1 MHCYKCGKKYESN
14 AVYCASCG
22 SELIDRSVPTT
33 QTGDRNKGAISEL
46 FFVIFSIVSLIILL
60 SSTIMA
66 LNMTVSSCDR
76 STFGMCGSD
85 FEILGWWW
93 LGFLFVLLTVIF
105 FLVLSSRRG
114 KTTKVHGAL
123 LIIVMVT
130 VAGTCANNIYQSGD
144 EMENYSQ
151 NVEVKR
157 QEDCKTELEYL
168 QVQLHSEPDNL
179 GMLLNLADIQDY
191 PCRDFESAHENYEK
205 IVSLY
210 ESKQETT
217 DEEKFLYMHA
227 LDRLLHSPHESRNLD
242 IEINEKCSSPVN
254 RDADG
259 NLIPVVTPLPLKPAL
274 YPEKQAKPALP
285 AKPATQDRSCID
297 PLVAEFNKERE
308 EKYQSKIDDVLNKI
322 CEQQLR
328 VAHDNL
334 NYEPDNL
341 NNIVELAD
349 IQGSSQCRDFESARE
364 NYEKTVSLYESKQE
378 TTEAEQ
384 RSYNRALNGL
394 LLILDTLHRQELEEK
409 CPTPEIFS
417 EFHQEAH
424 QSCQDSV
431 WKDHQNN
438 REKYQSKFRVR
449 ARAVEVD

>member
-22 SELIDRSVPTT
+22 SELIDRPVPTT

-76 STFGMCGSD
+76 SMFGVCGSD
-85 FEILGWWW
+85 FEILGRWW
-93 LGFLFVLLTVIF
+93 LGFLFVILTVIF
-105 FLVLSSRRG
+105 FVVLSSRRG

-123 LIIVMVT
+123 LIIVMIT

-151 NVEVKR
+151 NVEVAR
-157 QEDCKTELEYL
+157 QQDCE
-168 QVQLHSEPDNL
+168 QQLRYAHDNLNYEPDNL
-179 GMLLNLADIQDY
+179 NYIMNLAEIQQSQ
-191 PCRDFESAHENYEK
+191 CRDFESAHENYEK

-217 DEEKFLYMHA
+217 
-227 LDRLLHSPHESRNLD
+227 
-242 IEINEKCSSPVN
+242 
-254 RDADG
+254 
-259 NLIPVVTPLPLKPAL
+259 
-274 YPEKQAKPALP
+274 
-285 AKPATQDRSCID
+285 
-297 PLVAEFNKERE
+297 
-308 EKYQSKIDDVLNKI
+308 
-322 CEQQLR
+322 
-328 VAHDNL
+328 
-334 NYEPDNL
+334 
-341 NNIVELAD
+341 
-349 IQGSSQCRDFESARE
+349 
-364 NYEKTVSLYESKQE
+364 
-378 TTEAEQ
+378 EAEK
-384 RSYNRALNGL
+384 RSYDRALNGL
-394 LLILDTLHRQELEEK
+394 LLILETLHYQELEEK

>member
-76 STFGMCGSD
+76 SMFGICGSD
-85 FEILGWWW
+85 FEILGRWW
-93 LGFLFVLLTVIF
+93 LGFLFVILTVIF
-105 FLVLSSRRG
+105 FVVLSSRRG

-123 LIIVMVT
+123 LIIVMIT
-130 VAGTCANNIYQSGD
+130 VAGTCANNIYQSED
-144 EMENYSQ
+144 EIENYSQ
-151 NVEVKR
+151 NVEVAR
-157 QEDCKTELEYL
+157 QQDCE
-168 QVQLHSEPDNL
+168 QQLRYAHDNLNYEPDNL
-179 GMLLNLADIQDY
+179 NYIMNLAEIQQSQ
-191 PCRDFESAHENYEK
+191 CRDFESAHENYEK
-205 IVSLY
+205 IL
-210 ESKQETT
+210 
-217 DEEKFLYMHA
+217 
-227 LDRLLHSPHESRNLD
+227 
-242 IEINEKCSSPVN
+242 
-254 RDADG
+254 
-259 NLIPVVTPLPLKPAL
+259 
-274 YPEKQAKPALP
+274 
-285 AKPATQDRSCID
+285 
-297 PLVAEFNKERE
+297 
-308 EKYQSKIDDVLNKI
+308 
-322 CEQQLR
+322 
-328 VAHDNL
+328 
-334 NYEPDNL
+334 
-341 NNIVELAD
+341 
-349 IQGSSQCRDFESARE
+349 
-364 NYEKTVSLYESKQE
+364 SLYESKQE
-378 TTEAEQ
+378 TTEAEK

-394 LLILDTLHRQELEEK
+394 LLILETLHRQELEEK

>member
-76 STFGMCGSD
+76 SMFGICGSD
-85 FEILGWWW
+85 FEILGRWW
-93 LGFLFVLLTVIF
+93 LGFLFVILTVIF
-105 FLVLSSRRG
+105 FVVLSSRRG

-123 LIIVMVT
+123 LIIVMIT

-151 NVEVKR
+151 NVEVAR
-157 QEDCKTELEYL
+157 QQDCE
-168 QVQLHSEPDNL
+168 QQLRYAHDNLNYEPDNL
-179 GMLLNLADIQDY
+179 NYIMNLAEIQQSQ
-191 PCRDFESAHENYEK
+191 CRDFESAHENYEK

-217 DEEKFLYMHA
+217 DEEKYLYMDA
-227 LDRLLHSPHESRNLD
+227 LDRLFDSPHEHRNLD

-259 NLIPVVTPLPLKPAL
+259 NLIPVVTPLLP
-274 YPEKQAKPALP
+274 KPALP
-285 AKPATQDRSCID
+285 AKPATQDQSCRD
-297 PLVAEFNKERE
+297 LLVAEFYKERE
-308 EKYQSKIDDVLNKI
+308 EKYQSKKDDVLNKI

-328 VAHDNL
+328 DAHDNL

-341 NNIVELAD
+341 INIVELAD

-378 TTEAEQ
+378 TTEAEK

-394 LLILDTLHRQELEEK
+394 LLILETLHRQELEEK

>member
-1 MHCYKCGKKYESN
+1 M
-14 AVYCASCG
+14 
-22 SELIDRSVPTT
+22 
-33 QTGDRNKGAISEL
+33 
-46 FFVIFSIVSLIILL
+46 
-60 SSTIMA
+60 
-66 LNMTVSSCDR
+66 
-76 STFGMCGSD
+76 
-85 FEILGWWW
+85 
-93 LGFLFVLLTVIF
+93 
-105 FLVLSSRRG
+105 
-114 KTTKVHGAL
+114 
-123 LIIVMVT
+123 
-130 VAGTCANNIYQSGD
+130 
-144 EMENYSQ
+144 
-151 NVEVKR
+151 KR

-179 GMLLNLADIQDY
+179 GMLRNLADIQDY

-217 DEEKFLYMHA
+217 DEEKFLYMDA
-227 LDRLLHSPHESRNLD
+227 LNGLFHSPHESRKLSL
-242 IEINEKCSSPVN
+242 EINEKCPSPVN

-259 NLIPVVTPLPLKPAL
+259 NLIPV
-274 YPEKQAKPALP
+274 
-285 AKPATQDRSCID
+285 TQDRSCID

-378 TTEAEQ
+378 TTEAEKT
-384 RSYNRALNGL
+384 SYRQALSGL
-394 LLILDTLHRQELEEK
+394 IWDLEKLYNQEPAK
-409 CPTPEIFS
+409 CPGNNPKIFS
-417 EFHQEAH
+417 KAHQDAH
-424 QSCQDSV
+424 QSCLDSV
-431 WKDHQNN
+431 WKDYQNN